1 MLCKVKI
8 NTKKAHPTG
17 SFFCVRR
24 DKFWYLRDAKSSNDF
39 VIGRN
44 VGTVKYEI
52 SVLEYAFS
60 RTNAVKQKAPI
71 MILKDRCLNS
81 DQLPKHI
88 YTSHLLN

>member
-1 MLCKVKI
+1 MACNVKI

-24 DKFWYLRDAKSSNDF
+24 DKFWYLRDAKSSNVF
-39 VIGRN
+39 VIGPN

-52 SVLEYAFS
+52 SVLEYALS

-71 MILKDRCLNS
+71 MILKDICLNS
-81 DQLPKHI
+81 DPLPENI
-88 YTSHLLN
+88 YSICKIN

>member
-1 MLCKVKI
+1 MLKI
-8 NTKKAHPTG
+8 ITKKAHPTG
-17 SFFCVRR
+17 SFLCVRR

-71 MILKDRCLNS
+71 MILKDICLNS
-81 DQLPKHI
+81 DQLPENI
-88 YTSHLLN
+88 YSICKIN